1 MSGGT
6 GPHGAGSDGGSSRT
20 AEASCRRRSEAT
32 SSRWFRRCS
41 RRLARVDEPDVPR
54 RTGTDL
60 DALQIRRI
68 PVLNGLVNEYMHA
81 A

>member
-1 MSGGT
+1 MSGT
-6 GPHGAGSDGGSSRT
+6 GPHGAGSDRGSSRT
-20 AEASCRRRSEAT
+20 AEASCRRGSEAT

-68 PVLNGLVNEYMHA
+68 PALNGLINEYTHA

>member
-1 MSGGT
+1 M
-6 GPHGAGSDGGSSRT
+6 RV
-20 AEASCRRRSEAT
+20 
-32 SSRWFRRCS
+32 
-41 RRLARVDEPDVPR
+41 LARHSLAPVDEPDVPR

-68 PVLNGLVNEYMHA
+68 PVLNGLVNEYTHA

>member
-1 MSGGT
+1 MSGT
-6 GPHGAGSDGGSSRT
+6 GPHGAGSDRGSFRT
-20 AEASCRRRSEAT
+20 AEASCRRSEAT

-68 PVLNGLVNEYMHA
+68 PVLNGLVNEYTHTA
-81 A
+81 

>member
-1 MSGGT
+1 MSGT
-6 GPHGAGSDGGSSRT
+6 GPHGAGSDRGSSRT
-20 AEASCRRRSEAT
+20 AEASCRRSAAT

-68 PVLNGLVNEYMHA
+68 LVLNDLVDQYTHA